1 MQLISILLSSILI
14 LIIAFHRTLRTIPNL
29 LTVNSILA
37 IFMYALILIAQL
49 IAGLQSINKEKEDIC
64 IFLSYFTAVAA
75 DAICYSYLVTAIS
88 QYFFNI
94 LYRRKYLLTF
104 RTHWT
109 IIFISWF
116 ISCLVPLL
124 LRFPSKYTS
133 LREVTYIYVSTI
145 LDILQYSPEMHMC
158 FLKLSI
164 QWITF
169 CYMGI
174 AAGIPYFGIIIIYRY
189 IVRHTRRINSMAIAT
204 TATETALNRDLRVLK
219 NILTLIGILGTAG
232 LPNLILLIWNALSP
246 GQAPVPLYLLCT
258 LTISFCT
265 NIQISFIFIMNKKA
279 KDIFWN
285 HIRRI
290 FY

>member
-29 LTVNSILA
+29 LTVNSSLA
-37 IFMYALILIAQL
+37 IFIYALILIAQL
-49 IAGLQSINKEKEDIC
+49 IAGLQSINKEKEDMC

-104 RTHWT
+104 RTHW
-109 IIFISWF
+109 IIICISWF
-116 ISCLVPLL
+116 ISCLLPLL
-124 LRFPSKYTS
+124 LCFPN
-133 LREVTYIYVSTI
+133 
-145 LDILQYSPEMHMC
+145 ILQYSSEMHIC
-158 FLKLSI
+158 SLKLSF

-169 CYMGI
+169 CYMGTAI
-174 AAGIPYFGIIIIYRY
+174 GIPYFGIIIIYRY
-189 IVRHTRRINSMAIAT
+189 IVRHTRRINTMAIAT
-204 TATETALNRDLRVLK
+204 TATQTVSNRDLRVLK

-232 LPNLILLIWNALSP
+232 LPSLILLICNAISP
-246 GQAPVPLYLLCT
+246 GQAPVPLYLFCT

-279 KDIFWN
+279 RDIFWN
-285 HIRRI
+285 RIRRI
-290 FY
+290 FH